1 MPQFDFYSFF
11 VQILW
16 LTLFSFT
23 FYLIYLKMPLNN
35 SSQVLKMRMK
45 LKNFALTKKEK
56 STTNFITNSFLS
68 SFSDKD

>member
-1 MPQFDFYSFF
+1 
-11 VQILW
+11 
-16 LTLFSFT
+16 
-23 FYLIYLKMPLNN
+23 MPLNH